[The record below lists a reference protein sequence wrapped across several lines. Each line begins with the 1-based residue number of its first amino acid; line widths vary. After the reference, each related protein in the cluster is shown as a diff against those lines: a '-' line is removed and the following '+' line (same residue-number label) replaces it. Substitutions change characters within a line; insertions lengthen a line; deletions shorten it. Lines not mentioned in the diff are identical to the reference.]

1 MSSVPLSKAAFS
13 RDTLDGDAPARPD
26 TVEATGLSPEF
37 LVDLLLKTLY
47 VQGARSG
54 QHLTDVVRL
63 PFDFVDEQLL
73 SLQQR
78 RLVEVRSTS
87 GPSRGGYTF
96 DLTGAG
102 RERAREALSSSQYVG
117 PAPVPLQ
124 QYRTWVDRQ
133 SIRHVHVTKDVIR
146 HGFQRMV
153 LSDAIHEILGPAINS
168 AKSLFLYG
176 APGNGKTMIAE
187 TIASMLGGHIYV
199 PYAVEIEGQI
209 MVVHDPVFH
218 HDIEPESVEPSG
230 YDLLKLEPAQDPD
243 WLRKAPEYDRRYAL
257 VRRPVVLTGGE
268 LTLEQLDLQY
278 DQYTKMYQAP
288 FQVKANG
295 GVLILDDF
303 GRQRVPPK
311 DLLNRWIVPLE
322 KRIDFLTLHT
332 GGKFPVPFD
341 TLLIIST
348 NLEPSQLVEEAFLR
362 RIHYKIQIEGP
373 DPAQFADIFE
383 RNCVERN
390 IGYDPAIVR
399 YIYEQWYGKHAIVPR
414 GCHPRDI
421 LDHVV
426 DIARFHQVPP
436 AASVEMVN
444 RACRSYFL
452 DDSRSA

>member
-1 MSSVPLSKAAFS
+1 
-13 RDTLDGDAPARPD
+13 
-26 TVEATGLSPEF
+26 
-37 LVDLLLKTLY
+37 
-47 VQGARSG
+47 
-54 QHLTDVVRL
+54 
-63 PFDFVDEQLL
+63 
-73 SLQQR
+73 
-78 RLVEVRSTS
+78 VRSTA
-87 GPSRGGYTF
+87 GVSRGLYTF
-96 DLTGAG
+96 DLTTAG
-102 RERAREALSSSQYVG
+102 RDRAREALASSQYVG
-117 PAPVPLQ
+117 PAPVPLD
-124 QYRTWVDRQ
+124 QYRTWVERQ
-133 SIRHVHVTKDVIR
+133 SIRNVHVTKDVIR
-146 HGFQRMV
+146 EGFQRMV
-153 LSDAIHEILGPAINS
+153 LSDAIHDILGPAINS

-176 APGNGKTMIAE
+176 APGNGKTMVAE

-218 HDIEPESVEPSG
+218 RSVEGEPEAASPL
-230 YDLLKLEPAQDPD
+230 DLLTLKEEPE
-243 WLRKAPEYDRRYAL
+243 WLRRTPGYDRRYTL

-362 RIHYKIQIEGP
+362 RIHYKVMIEGP
-373 DPAQFADIFE
+373 TPPQFADIFQRCCAE
-383 RNCVERN
+383 RG
-390 IGYDPAIVR
+390 IAYDPAIIK
-399 YIYEQWYGKHAIVPR
+399 YIYDHWYARHNITPR

-426 DIARFHQVPP
+426 DIARFHQAPP
-436 AASVEMVN
+436 ATSVEMIN

-452 DDSRSA
+452 DDSRST

>member
-1 MSSVPLSKAAFS
+1 MSSVPLSSPRAAGMMPAAAS
-13 RDTLDGDAPARPD
+13 APPPPETIAD
-26 TVEATGLSPEF
+26 TGLSTEF
-37 LVDLLLKTLY
+37 IIDLLVKTLY
-47 VQGARSG
+47 VQGARTG

-63 PFDFVDEQLL
+63 PFDFVDDQLL
-73 SLQQR
+73 MLQQR
-78 RLVEVRSTS
+78 RLVEVRGTS

-96 DLTGAG
+96 DLTAG
-102 RERAREALSSSQYVG
+102 GRDRAREALASSQYVG
-117 PAPVPLQ
+117 AAPVPLD

-133 SIRHVHVTKDVIR
+133 SIRNVHVTKEVIQD
-146 HGFQRMV
+146 GFQRMV
-153 LSDAIHEILGPAINS
+153 LSDAIHDVLGPAINS

-187 TIASMLGGHIYV
+187 TISTMLGGHIYV

-209 MVVHDPVFH
+209 MVVHDPVYH
-218 HDIEPESVEPSG
+218 HGAEQAEAPEPSLELAAAEPEWLKAAPS
-230 YDLLKLEPAQDPD
+230 
-243 WLRKAPEYDRRYAL
+243 YDRRYAL

-278 DQYTKMYQAP
+278 DRYTKMYQAP

-348 NLEPSQLVEEAFLR
+348 NLEPSHLVEEAFLR
-362 RIHYKIQIEGP
+362 RIHYKIMIEGP
-373 DPAQFADIFE
+373 TPAQFADIFE
-383 RNCVERN
+383 RNCEERG
-390 IGYDPAIVR
+390 IAYDPAIVR
-399 YIYEQWYGKHAIVPR
+399 YIYDNWFGRHSIQPR

-436 AASVEMVN
+436 AASVEMVD

-452 DDSRSA
+452 DDSRTM

>member
-1 MSSVPLSKAAFS
+1 MSSVPLSSPRRAGPGLPDS
-13 RDTLDGDAPARPD
+13 APRPPETIAD
-26 TVEATGLSPEF
+26 TGLSTEF
-37 LVDLLLKTLY
+37 IIDLLVKTLY
-47 VQGARSG
+47 VQGARTG
-54 QHLTDVVRL
+54 QHLTDVVKL

-73 SLQQR
+73 MLQQR
-78 RLVEVRSTS
+78 RLVEVRGTS

-96 DLTGAG
+96 DLTGGG
-102 RERAREALSSSQYVG
+102 RDRAREALASSQYVG
-117 PAPVPLQ
+117 AAPVPLD
-124 QYRTWVDRQ
+124 QYRTWVDKQ
-133 SIRHVHVTKDVIR
+133 SIRNVHVTQDVIR
-146 HGFQRMV
+146 DGFQRMV
-153 LSDAIHEILGPAINS
+153 LSDAIHDVLGPAINS

-187 TIASMLGGHIYV
+187 TIASMLGGNIYI

-209 MVVHDPVFH
+209 MVVHDPVYH
-218 HDIEPESVEPSG
+218 HNVDEGER
-230 YDLLKLEPAQDPD
+230 EPAPSLELTTSAPE
-243 WLRKAPEYDRRYAL
+243 WLREAPHYDRRFAL

-348 NLEPSQLVEEAFLR
+348 NLEPSHLVEEAFLR
-362 RIHYKIQIEGP
+362 RIHYKIMIEGP
-373 DPAQFADIFE
+373 NPGQFADIFE
-383 RNCVERN
+383 RNCEERG
-390 IGYDPAIVR
+390 IEYDPAIVR
-399 YIYEQWYGKHAIVPR
+399 YIYDNWFGRHSIQPR

-426 DIARFHQVPP
+426 DIARFHQVAPE
-436 AASVEMVN
+436 ASAEMVD

-452 DDSRSA
+452 DDSRTE

>member
-1 MSSVPLSKAAFS
+1 MSSIPMTPFRSDPYGAEIMAPPTPETVP
-13 RDTLDGDAPARPD
+13 
-26 TVEATGLSPEF
+26 ATGLSGEF
-37 LVDLLLKTLY
+37 IVDLLLKTLY

-54 QHLTDVVRL
+54 QHLTDMIRL
-63 PFDFVDEQLL
+63 PFDFVDDQLM

-78 RLVEVRSTS
+78 RLVEVRGTS

-96 DLTGAG
+96 DLTTGG
-102 RERAREALSSSQYVG
+102 RERAREALASSQYVG
-117 PAPVPLQ
+117 PAPVPLG
-124 QYRTWVDRQ
+124 QYRTWVERQ
-133 SIRHVHVTKDVIR
+133 SIRNVHVTKQVIR
-146 HGFQRMV
+146 DGFQRMV
-153 LSDAIHEILGPAINS
+153 LSDAIHDVLGPAINS

-187 TIASMLGGHIYV
+187 TIAQMLGGNIYV

-218 HDIEPESVEPSG
+218 RNVEESETAPSLELVPS
-230 YDLLKLEPAQDPD
+230 DPTWLKQ
-243 WLRKAPEYDRRYAL
+243 APSYDRRYAL

-332 GGKFPVPFD
+332 GGKFPIPFD

-348 NLEPSQLVEEAFLR
+348 NLEPSHLVEEAFLR
-362 RIHYKIQIEGP
+362 RIHYKVMVEGP
-373 DPAQFADIFE
+373 DPEQYADIFE
-383 RNCVERN
+383 RNCAERG
-390 IGYDPAIVR
+390 IGYDPSIVA
-399 YIYEQWYGKHAIVPR
+399 YIYESWYARHSIIPR

-426 DIARFHQVPP
+426 DIARFHQVEPE
-436 AASVEMVN
+436 ATVDMVD

-452 DDSRSA
+452 DDSRTA